1 MIKLAFWIVIIIGL
15 SVALISLVVLLQP
28 MLIVSSGNGLP
39 PPGQIDTSLLE
50 EKVEMKNHFIP
61 LYASQEEVVQSM
73 VDIGEEATSLNY
85 KGYFVVKGI
94 EYAMLETNDEKR
106 ITRVG
111 DSIGNYLV
119 YGITEF
125 AVLLNDTRN
134 NNFIVARSL
143 DED

>member
-1 MIKLAFWIVIIIGL
+1 
-15 SVALISLVVLLQP
+15 
-28 MLIVSSGNGLP
+28 
-39 PPGQIDTSLLE
+39 
-50 EKVEMKNHFIP
+50 
-61 LYASQEEVVQSM
+61 
-73 VDIGEEATSLNY
+73 
-85 KGYFVVKGI
+85 VKGI

-125 AVLLNDTRN
+125 AVLLNDTKN